1 MDMEDSMV
9 SEVPEAPSVLA
20 PRKAVSLGRAC
31 TDVIAEYRSGRWPQI
46 IAVPAPEL
54 RAFLL
59 NELLAR
65 CPGFSTREYRIALTK
80 RLVVRG
86 SLPKERTRRRARAMH
101 TGG

>member
-1 MDMEDSMV
+1 MEESMV
-9 SEVPEAPSVLA
+9 SEVLDAPPVLA
-20 PRKAVSLGRAC
+20 PRQPVSLGRAC
-31 TDVIAEYRSGRWPQI
+31 TDVVAEYRSGRWPQI
-46 IAVPAPEL
+46 SAVPAPEL

-86 SLPKERTRRRARAMH
+86 LVPKERTRRRARAMH
-101 TGG
+101 SGG